1 MFDNIIIFIAAAC
14 GAGAV
19 LTLTIKFLLSL
30 QDSAAEEIK
39 QFDNRNVDAIPH
51 LPLQNEGAFGTKP
64 INNNAVIIK
73 TEGIKSPSE
82 LLKQLSSVD
91 KGIMTVNEA
100 RKIAGLEPFNEF
112 QKVAHDFGYSTQTK
126 TAVDVG
132 GSTIRRASNCPNCGA
147 NLTQNGVCAYCGTT
161 YD

>member
-19 LTLTIKFLLSL
+19 LALAIKFLLRL

-39 QFDNRNVDAIPH
+39 QFENKTVDAIPH

-64 INNNAVIIK
+64 INNNAVII
-73 TEGIKSPSE
+73 TTAGIKSPSE
-82 LLKQLSSVD
+82 LLKQLSSVND
-91 KGIMTVNEA
+91 GIITVNEA
-100 RKIAGLEPFNEF
+100 RTKAGFEPFIEF
-112 QKVAHDFGYSTQTK
+112 QKVAHDFGDTTK
-126 TAVDVG
+126 AVNVE

-161 YD
+161 YN

>member
-19 LTLTIKFLLSL
+19 LAEAIKYLLRL

-39 QFDNRNVDAIPH
+39 QFENRNVEAIPH

-73 TEGIKSPSE
+73 TLGIKSPSE
-82 LLKQLSSVD
+82 VLKYDALE
-91 KGIMTVNEA
+91 KGIISVNEA
-100 RKIAGLEPFNEF
+100 RKIAGIEPFNEF
-112 QKVAHDFGYSTQTK
+112 QKVAHDFGDTTK
-126 TAVDVG
+126 AVNVG
-132 GSTIRRASNCPNCGA
+132 GPTIRRASNCPNCGA
-147 NLTQNGVCAYCGTT
+147 NLTQNGICAYCGTT